1 MDNNKSNKISLSPAP
16 ISPKNLENLMITK
29 CYAPKLTIEDNK
41 YKKNMKILKL

>member
-1 MDNNKSNKISLSPAP
+1 MDNNRNNNITSSPIP
-16 ISPKNLENLMITK
+16 IYPKRLHYLMITK